1 MPLRTISSFFFSQ
14 LEPEVEWLEQL
25 RLDIVRR
32 PFQRSVSVRVRPN
45 GIVRVTCS
53 KTTKITHIQ
62 EFLLAHKQWV
72 EKAQNSFGHL
82 REKYP
87 PKQFYPGET
96 FLFEG
101 RRLRLA
107 TGADEK
113 GGRPR
118 FYLKN
123 DFLVFSH
130 DLEKYSPDELKN
142 WLRSTYKAKAKAR
155 LKVLVQEVSMQMGL
169 QPTGL
174 SFRSQRTRWGS
185 CSPEGKISLNWKL
198 IVAPPEVM
206 RYVVVH
212 ELAHLK
218 HPNHSKDFWSL
229 VARYCPDYKT
239 HRRWLHEHQYETD
252 FLAKTSDLHL

>member
-1 MPLRTISSFFFSQ
+1 MPFRTISSFFFSSP
-14 LEPEVEWLEQL
+14 EPEVQWLEQL

-32 PFQRSVSVRVRPN
+32 PWQRSVSVRVRPN
-45 GIVRVTCS
+45 GLVRVTCS

-62 EFLLAHKQWV
+62 EFLLAHKTWV
-72 EKAQNSFGHL
+72 EKAQSSYEHL

-101 RRLRLA
+101 RLLRLA

-118 FYLKN
+118 FYIKN

-130 DLEKYSPDELKN
+130 DLEKYSRDEMKN
-142 WLRSTYKAKAKAR
+142 WLRNTYNAQGKVR
-155 LKVLVQEVSMQMGL
+155 LKSMVQECATQMQL
-169 QPTGL
+169 FPRAL

-185 CSPEGKISLNWKL
+185 CSPDGKVSLNWKL

-206 RYVVVH
+206 KYVVIH

-229 VARYCPDYKT
+229 VARHCPDYKLY
-239 HRRWLHEHQYETD
+239 RRWLHENQYETD
-252 FLAKTSDLHL
+252 FLAKTSDLHA